1 MEAIIYR
8 RVSTDEQADSGA
20 GLSAQAASLA
30 AEVAHRGWTIA
41 ADYADE
47 GVSGSVSP
55 DRRPALAAALA
66 DLDAGRA
73 DVLVVA
79 KLDRLSRSVVD
90 LALLLDRAERARWSL
105 VILDC
110 DVDTTSAGG
119 RLVASVLASVA
130 EWERRV
136 IGERTRAALAARKAA
151 GARLG
156 RPVALPAATRSRVAE
171 LRSEGLSLPRI
182 AATLTD
188 EGIPTARGGKW
199 HPSTVAAV
207 LRSIELDSE
216 ATSKASV

>member
-90 LALLLDRAERARWSL
+90 LALLLDRAERGAVVARHPRLRRRHHVGRRPSGRL
-105 VILDC
+105 RARV
-110 DVDTTSAGG
+110 GG
-119 RLVASVLASVA
+119 RM
-130 EWERRV
+130 
-136 IGERTRAALAARKAA
+136 G
-151 GARLG
+151 
-156 RPVALPAATRSRVAE
+156 
-171 LRSEGLSLPRI
+171 
-182 AATLTD
+182 
-188 EGIPTARGGKW
+188 TARD
-199 HPSTVAAV
+199 
-207 LRSIELDSE
+207 R
-216 ATSKASV
+216 